1 MLTKCSSLVTTKWL
15 HNIVKNGT
23 PKDLRVLD
31 SSWHMPATK
40 RIGRQE
46 YEDKHIPGALFFDIS
61 ECCDKSSPYSH
72 MLPNTEQFEL
82 YISNLGI
89 TASTHV
95 IVYDASA
102 NSGFFSAP
110 RAWWMFRLFGHEM
123 VSILDGGFTK
133 WCAEEFPTTSEV
145 IKPQKSTFNAKF
157 QHKMV
162 KSYEDTT
169 QNLKDNAY
177 QMMDARGPGRFNGT
191 EPEPRPDV
199 APGHINGSKNVPH
212 QSIVDKENNC
222 LLDTESLKG
231 VFKEAEIDLSK
242 PLVATCGSG
251 VSACCAAFAA
261 HMCGKEVPVYD
272 GSWTEFYLR
281 STPEMRV
288 CPSDKKSDK

>member
-1 MLTKCSSLVTTKWL
+1 MSTECSPLVTTKWL
-15 HNIVKNGT
+15 HNIVENGT

-61 ECCDKSSPYSH
+61 ECCDKSSPYSK
-72 MLPNTEQFEL
+72 MLPSTEQFEL
-82 YISNLGI
+82 YLSNLGI

-102 NSGFFSAP
+102 NCGFFSAP

-145 IKPQKSTFNAKF
+145 IKPQKSTFNAKLH
-157 QHKMV
+157 HKMV
-162 KSYEDTT
+162 KSYENTT

-191 EPEPRPDV
+191 EPEPRP
-199 APGHINGSKNVPH
+199 
-212 QSIVDKENNC
+212 
-222 LLDTESLKG
+222 
-231 VFKEAEIDLSK
+231 
-242 PLVATCGSG
+242 
-251 VSACCAAFAA
+251 
-261 HMCGKEVPVYD
+261 GK
-272 GSWTEFYLR
+272 LI
-281 STPEMRV
+281 
-288 CPSDKKSDK
+288 